1 MRVLLQRV
9 SSSSVVVNGETVGA
23 IGKGFTLLVGI
34 THSDTQAEADWLAK
48 KIAGIRLFEDDAG
61 KMNRALKDVGGA
73 ILAISQ
79 FTLYGDARKGRRP
92 SFINAARP
100 EQAEPL
106 FDYFVEKLR
115 GFDLQVETGRFG
127 ASMAVDIQNDG
138 PVTLM
143 LERDAT

>member
-9 SSSSVVVNGETVGA
+9 SSSKVVVAGEIVGQ

-34 THSDTQAEADWLAK
+34 THTDTQAQADWLAN

-61 KMNRALKDVGGA
+61 KMNRALNDVDGA

-106 FDYFVEKLR
+106 FDYFVDKLR
-115 GFDLQVETGRFG
+115 SKGITVETGRFG

-143 LERDAT
+143 LERDA

>member
-9 SSSSVVVNGETVGA
+9 TSSSVTVAGEIVGEIA
-23 IGKGFTLLVGI
+23 KGFTLLVGI
-34 THSDTQAEADWLAK
+34 THSDTQAEANWLAN

-61 KMNRALKDVGGA
+61 KMNLALADVGGSV
-73 ILAISQ
+73 LAISQ

-92 SFINAARP
+92 SFINASRP
-100 EQAEPL
+100 EHAEPL
-106 FDYFVEKLR
+106 FDYFVAKLR
-115 GFDLQVETGRFG
+115 SLGLQVETGRFG

-143 LERDAT
+143 LERDAA

>member
-61 KMNRALKDVGGA
+61 KMNRALNDVDGA

-106 FDYFVEKLR
+106 FDYFVAKLR
-115 GFDLQVETGRFG
+115 GFNLQVETGRFG

-143 LERDAT
+143 LERDAK